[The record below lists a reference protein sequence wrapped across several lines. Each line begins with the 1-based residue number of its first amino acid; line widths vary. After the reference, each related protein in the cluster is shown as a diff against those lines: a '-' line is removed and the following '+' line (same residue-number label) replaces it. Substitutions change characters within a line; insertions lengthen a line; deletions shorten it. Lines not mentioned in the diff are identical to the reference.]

1 MSEKVEYSK
10 GINPIKI
17 NDEEIKFTEAAEHV
31 GLIRSTSGNLPSI
44 LANITAHKRAL
55 GAVLHTGIARAHRGN
70 PAASLR
76 YSRCMPTLSSS
87 LALVP

>member
-31 GLIRSTSGNLPSI
+31 GLIRSTS
-44 LANITAHKRAL
+44 
-55 GAVLHTGIARAHRGN
+55 
-70 PAASLR
+70 
-76 YSRCMPTLSSS
+76 
-87 LALVP
+87 